1 MSCGVGRRHGSGPL
15 LLWLW
20 CRLAATARIWPPCL
34 GTSICCGSSP
44 KKNKRQKKK
53 NYNLPVISY
62 FSFGV
67 ILIFETWEFMYCYH
81 FPLGN
86 YISFTKLSVWVG
98 YIIYELHFNIIM
110 GFFFFFCHFR
120 ATPARYESS
129 QAGGWIRAVAAGLY
143 HRHSSAESKPCL

>member
-1 MSCGVGRRHGSGPL
+1 MAQVPCCCGCGVGWQLQLGFDPL
-15 LLWLW
+15 AWEPPYAVG
-20 CRLAATARIWPPCL
+20 AAL
-34 GTSICCGSSP
+34 
-44 KKNKRQKKK
+44 KKTKDKKKK

-110 GFFFFFCHFR
+110 GFFFFLLSF
-120 ATPARYESS
+120 
-129 QAGGWIRAVAAGLY
+129 
-143 HRHSSAESKPCL
+143 